1 MNELSLRIDKIAG
14 DGPHNPIVTIDQ
26 DLRI

>member
-1 MNELSLRIDKIAG
+1 MNELSLGIDKIAG
-14 DGPHNPIVTIDQ
+14 DGPYKPIITIDQ